1 MEQDSLTLKTLSGEE
16 VRLKTTLNNMSKLE
30 TTRNGPEHY
39 QVVDISSRQT
49 VPEEFL
55 RETRTHQNDE
65 TQEENYDSDDQTES
79 YNALTEGEDEP
90 EEESTVLAASLMPDI
105 TIQDEVELTHKKA
118 ENASF
123 QRKNLAENKNP
134 DFASF
139 QKNFLEETSAQNG
152 KNFLEETSAQNG
164 NCFISSKEEEEEK
177 AYTRMIRDKDKAMEI
192 HQKFGHMHFQK
203 ILESVK
209 RCVSLPEYDR
219 ITRSVIYHLKNIK
232 CDKCALTRSNLIRHP
247 VSKTNQRAQYFGQ
260 VIQCDVLY
268 GPNRFKAK
276 STPLRLRLLPRHL

>member
-192 HQKFGHMHFQK
+192 HQKFGHMDFQK

-219 ITRSVIYHLKNIK
+219 ITRSVI
-232 CDKCALTRSNLIRHP
+232 
-247 VSKTNQRAQYFGQ
+247 
-260 VIQCDVLY
+260 
-268 GPNRFKAK
+268 
-276 STPLRLRLLPRHL
+276 

>member
-1 MEQDSLTLKTLSGEE
+1 
-16 VRLKTTLNNMSKLE
+16 
-30 TTRNGPEHY
+30 
-39 QVVDISSRQT
+39 
-49 VPEEFL
+49 
-55 RETRTHQNDE
+55 
-65 TQEENYDSDDQTES
+65 
-79 YNALTEGEDEP
+79 
-90 EEESTVLAASLMPDI
+90 
-105 TIQDEVELTHKKA
+105 
-118 ENASF
+118 
-123 QRKNLAENKNP
+123 
-134 DFASF
+134 
-139 QKNFLEETSAQNG
+139 
-152 KNFLEETSAQNG
+152 
-164 NCFISSKEEEEEK
+164 
-177 AYTRMIRDKDKAMEI
+177 MIRDKDKAMEI

-276 STPLRLRLLPRHL
+276 STPLRLRLLPRHLWESKKQTNKKHPVHTGSSIADVHTKLYSILVLVRFAFSHVYYYCYRSWKKKCARLF